1 MKYDYKTLADIR
13 HKVFTAVSK
22 MAFRDDWHELPNIPY
37 EIVPGDI
44 AKYRESSFL
53 ERAIV
58 SERIRLAM
66 GLNLRKNDRERPIT
80 EGIEEADI
88 PSKYYEPPLI
98 NIIKFACDACPD
110 NVYEVTNM
118 CRGCLAHPCVE
129 VCPKNAITI
138 VKGKSVIDQ
147 EKCIKCGLCKKACP
161 YSAIIKHERP
171 CAASCGVDAIYSD
184 EYGRATIDYKK
195 CVSCGMC
202 LVNCPFGAISDKSQ
216 IYQLIQAMNEDY
228 KVVAIVA
235 PSYPGQFGK
244 NVGFN
249 DFRKAM
255 IELGFDDVLEVAIGA
270 DICAIDEAEAFLD
283 EVPEKISFMGTSC
296 CPSWSVMAKNLFPD
310 RADHISMALTPMVF
324 AARLVRE
331 DNKNAKIV
339 FIGPCSAKK
348 LEASRKAVRSEV
360 DFVITYEELSGM
372 LAAKEIEIIGTD
384 NALTKEATGAGRGF
398 AVSGGVAKAVAD
410 LIAKKN
416 PETEI
421 KIKNVDG
428 LRECKQLYQ
437 DAVKGKY
444 DGYLLEGMACPGG
457 CVAGAGCIVNPV
469 ISGSQV
475 KAAAK
480 KSTLQISDESKYAEK
495 IYLLE
500 GK

>member
-1 MKYDYKTLADIR
+1 MKYEYKTLADIR
-13 HKVFTAVSK
+13 QKVFTAVSK
-22 MAFRDDWHELPNIPY
+22 MAFDDDLSELANIPY
-37 EIVPGDI
+37 EIIPGDI

-58 SERIRLAM
+58 SARIRLAM
-66 GLNLRKNDRERPIT
+66 GLNLRTNDRERPIT

-98 NIIKFACDACPD
+98 NIIKFACDACPTD
-110 NVYEVTNM
+110 SYEVTNM

-129 VCPKNAITI
+129 VCPKDAIHI
-138 VKGKSVIDQ
+138 IKGKSVIDQ
-147 EKCIKCGLCKKACP
+147 EKCIKCGMCAKACP
-161 YSAIIKHERP
+161 YTAIIKHERP
-171 CAASCGVDAIYSD
+171 CAAACGVDAIFSD
-184 EYGRATIDYKK
+184 EYGRASIDYEK

-216 IYQLIQAMNEDY
+216 IYQLIQAMNRNYD
-228 KVVAIVA
+228 VVAIVA
-235 PSYPGQFGK
+235 PSYLGQFGK

-249 DFRKAM
+249 DFKTTL
-255 IELGFDDVLEVAIGA
+255 IKLGFKDVVEVAIGA
-270 DICAIDEAEAFLD
+270 DICAIDEAEAFLK
-283 EVPEKISFMGTSC
+283 EVPEEMAFMGTSC
-296 CPSWSVMAKNLFPD
+296 CPSWSSMAKRLYPE

-331 DNKNAKIV
+331 TYREAKIV

-348 LEASRKAVRSEV
+348 LEASRKSVRSEV
-360 DFVITYEELSGM
+360 DFVITFEELAGM
-372 LAAKEIEIIGTD
+372 LSAKDIEIRGTD
-384 NALTKEATGAGRGF
+384 KSLNDEATGAGRGF
-398 AVSGGVAKAVAD
+398 AVSGGVSKAVAD
-410 LIAKKN
+410 LIKKKN

-421 KIKNVDG
+421 KIHNVDG
-428 LRECKQLYQ
+428 LRECRQLYQ

-480 KSTLQISDESKYAEK
+480 GSELKTVDESKYADK
-495 IYLLE
+495 LYLLE